1 MILIIVLISLCQL
14 GIYIIS
20 NLIKLKHAKS
30 VILLLVM
37 IGHLFIFPGLF
48 FPKPEQNNPS
58 CGMPTFAVTLI
69 FWIFGTLFAFIT
81 HLLFYAFSKKGESR
95 KVENE
100 DDYLV

>member
-1 MILIIVLISLCQL
+1 MIIIIVLISLCQL
-14 GIYIIS
+14 GVYIIS

-37 IGHLFIFPGLF
+37 IGHFFIFPGLF

-58 CGMPTFAVTLI
+58 CGMPSFAITLI

-81 HLLFYAFSKKGESR
+81 HLLFYIFSKKGESI
-95 KVENE
+95 KVEQDN
-100 DDYLV
+100 YFV